1 MMDTKELLA
10 DKRFPGWIRDHSVFK
25 VNKKIDKIFP
35 HIGLSNCNEECSIDN
50 SREAIQSAKY
60 LLNDISRT
68 MSERSRKLAN
78 FAKKKETPTAER
90 KKMNAK
96 RKAKYENCQLLLG
109 ALSDTLTKNPDKLIT
124 ANNGKITLNLTG
136 DVKDSDGTVVFK
148 SGEGLFRVYN
158 KLSDMLSDG
167 KFVPLQKL
175 DNLTYFKDFSSKNVP
190 SDKFRIVFSSDG
202 TEGLWDIATM
212 SMRGISSCQTW
223 GGGNATHVVGS
234 MVDPFTGIIYLTSG
248 AKHGQY
254 GSKMLR
260 RCVVR
265 FIVNEK
271 TKKQYIYLERMY
283 PALDQGTKD
292 TFIKFIEQKTDKKY
306 PVVYGPDVY
315 GQSMMNG
322 TYVPMANI
330 IKNMQPADHPYRD
343 SGMPYKTDP
352 LDTYGS
358 LKEKM
363 DVIFSRV
370 SATLGSKVL
379 STARIMKIASIPEES
394 KDAFRNLR
402 GTSYYGDYSYLVYED
417 LAAMCKRYFNG
428 LDPSKFNNVNE
439 FVKHALTEFSTDLPA
454 KVQETIAE
462 SCKTRKIGKID
473 AETLEKLAT
482 LSSKKVLE
490 FMKDELKKITISKKA
505 ASKTSGKLEL
515 PEEVPVYIKLLN

>member
-1 MMDTKELLA
+1 MMDTKELFA
-10 DKRFPGWIRDHSVFK
+10 DKRFPAWIKDHSVFK

-35 HIGLSNCNEECSIDN
+35 HIGLANVEEEATIDN

-60 LLNDISRT
+60 LLNDIGRT
-68 MSERSRKLAN
+68 MGDRSRKLAA
-78 FAKKKETPTAER
+78 FAKKKEVGSAEH

-96 RKAKYENCQLLLG
+96 RKKKYENCQLLLS
-109 ALSDTLTKNPDKLIT
+109 ALSDSLYKSQDKLIT
-124 ANNGKITLNLTG
+124 QNNGKITLNLAG
-136 DVKDSDGTVVFK
+136 DVKDADGNVVFK

-158 KLSDMLSDG
+158 KLSDMLSEG

-190 SDKFRIVFSSDG
+190 SDRFKIVFSSDG
-202 TEGLWDIATM
+202 PDGLWDIATM

-254 GSKMLR
+254 GTKMLR

-265 FIVNEK
+265 FVVNDK
-271 TKKQYIYLERMY
+271 TKKQSIYLERMY

-292 TFIKFIEQKTDKKY
+292 TFIKFIETKTGNKF

-315 GQSMMNG
+315 GQPSTTGN
-322 TYVPMANI
+322 YVPMASI
-330 IKNMQPADHPYRD
+330 IKGMQPQDHPYRD

-352 LDTYGS
+352 LDTYGA
-358 LKEKM
+358 LKEKI
-363 DVIFSRV
+363 DVVFSRV

-379 STARIMKIASIPEES
+379 STARTMKMASIPDDS
-394 KDAFRNLR
+394 KDGFRNLR

-417 LAAMCKRYFNG
+417 LVAMSKRFFNS
-428 LDPSKFNNVNE
+428 LDPNKFGSVNE
-439 FVKHALTEFSTDLPA
+439 FVKFALTEFSADLPK
-454 KVQETIAE
+454 KVAETLSE
-462 SCKTRKIGKID
+462 SCKNRKIGKID
-473 AETLEKLAT
+473 PKVMDKLAA
-482 LSSKKVLE
+482 SASKKVLT
-490 FMKDELKKITISKKA
+490 FMKDEVKKITLSKKA
-505 ASKTSGKLEL
+505 GNTKLEL
-515 PEEVPVYIKLLN
+515 PAEVPVYIKLLN